1 MIRIPALSLV
11 ATLLAAQAPAP
22 KPKTVPV
29 PKAADPSKPKQDPVL
44 ATLGRTV
51 VRQSDFDTFLR
62 LVYNEAQRNQIS
74 TTPGAI
80 DRVKAGYLDSLVMA
94 AKARKIGLNKTSDF
108 KKQME
113 YAEIRVLATAL
124 GENIKDELKKKTEVS
139 DEDLKAYYDK
149 NQAQFQSKGS
159 FDARHILVS
168 VKGSQPGGDKGLS
181 DEEAKAKVAK
191 AQADLKA
198 GKSWQDVAKD
208 YSDDPGSKD
217 KGGLYENIAYG
228 SFVPEFEEVV
238 RKQDLG
244 KPGEP
249 VKSKFGYHI
258 IQVEKRTEPVL
269 QPFEK
274 VKEQVRPKVV
284 AAKQEEARKTYMDAF
299 RKEVG
304 FVEGAATAK
313 KGAKAPAKKGR

>member
-1 MIRIPALSLV
+1 MIRITAL
-11 ATLLAAQAPAP
+11 TLLASLLVAQTPTSKPKTAPAP
-22 KPKTVPV
+22 K
-29 PKAADPSKPKQDPVL
+29 AADAAKSKQDPVI
-44 ATLGRTV
+44 ANLGKST

-62 LVYNEAQRNQIS
+62 LVYSEAQRNQIS

-80 DRVKAGYLDSLVMA
+80 DRVKAGYLDSMVMA
-94 AKARKIGLNKTSDF
+94 AKARKIGLNKTGDF

-124 GENIKDELKKKTEVS
+124 GENIKDDLKKRTEVS

-149 NQAQFQSKGS
+149 NQAQFQSKS
-159 FDARHILVS
+159 AFDARHILIS
-168 VKGSQPGGDKGLS
+168 VKGTQAAGDKGLN

-191 AQADLKA
+191 AQADLQA
-198 GKSWQDVAKD
+198 GKSWQDVAKE
-208 YSDDPGSKD
+208 YSDDPGSKE

-228 SFVPEFEEVV
+228 SFVPEFEEAV

-284 AAKQEEARKTYMDAF
+284 AAKQEEARNGYMDAF
-299 RKEVG
+299 RKDVG
-304 FVEGAATAK
+304 FVEGAK
-313 KGAKAPAKKGR
+313 EGAKAPAKKGH

>member
-1 MIRIPALSLV
+1 MIRITALTLLAS
-11 ATLLAAQAPAP
+11 LLAAQAAAP
-22 KPKTVPV
+22 KPKTAPA
-29 PKAADPSKPKQDPVL
+29 PKAADASKSKQDPVI
-44 ATLGRTV
+44 ATLGKSTI
-51 VRQSDFDTFLR
+51 RQSDFDTFLH

-94 AKARKIGLNKTSDF
+94 AKARKSGLHKTGDF

-124 GENIKDELKKKTEVS
+124 GENIKDDLKKRTDVS

-149 NQAQFQSKGS
+149 NQMQFQSKGS

-191 AQADLKA
+191 AQADLQA
-198 GKSWQDVAKD
+198 GKSWQDVAKE
-208 YSDDPGSKD
+208 YSDDPGSKE
-217 KGGLYENIAYG
+217 KGGLYENIANG
-228 SFVPEFEEVV
+228 SFVPEFEEAV
-238 RKQDLG
+238 RKQELG
-244 KPGEP
+244 KTGEP

-258 IQVEKRTEPVL
+258 IQVEKRSEAEL
-269 QPFEK
+269 QSFEK

-284 AAKQEEARKTYMDAF
+284 AAKQEEARKAFMDGF
-299 RKEVG
+299 RKDVG
-304 FVEGAATAK
+304 FVEGAK
-313 KGAKAPAKKGR
+313 EGAKAPAKKGH